1 MRSQSLTET
10 LYILHQLEEAYK
22 LRKYYVK
29 IKLILT
35 QQTMMETHHYIL
47 HAKMVIKR

>member
-10 LYILHQLEEAYK
+10 LYILHRLEEAYK

-29 IKLILT
+29 IKLILM